1 MDRPPA
7 PKPRGTHFP
16 HPGSSHHLWT
26 VFVLLAVA
34 LCRISSL
41 LRSLRGH
48 VQGHAFGSVAGKDH
62 AGAGTACRSSKSI
75 ALSPKS
81 IFTAKAAS
89 AKFGKEKPRGNTTAR
104 RSRCKGKDRGKGS
117 GAKLDEHR
125 AMTRHHGQA
134 EGDGAVRHNS
144 RSTERRDL
152 RSARKA
158 GKEDVSQGAKRGPRC
173 SQSTSDTFTLGLRS
187 PAPPALIHQHASTG
201 EQGGLG
207 CLQHAVTALVLFLL

>member
-144 RSTERRDL
+144 RSTER
-152 RSARKA
+152 S
-158 GKEDVSQGAKRGPRC
+158 SQGEIYAAHEKLARRTSAKEQSEDRAAPR
-173 SQSTSDTFTLGLRS
+173 
-187 PAPPALIHQHASTG
+187 APLTPSRLA
-201 EQGGLG
+201 
-207 CLQHAVTALVLFLL
+207 